1 MLRHLTIRNY
11 ALIRHLEFGPDKG
24 FSVITGETG
33 AGKSIMLGALGL
45 LLGNRADSKVL
56 LDASEKCITE
66 GEFFIGNYGLEAI
79 FSKLELDYTPETIL
93 RREISPGGKSRAFIN
108 DTPVTLEVMRTIGYR
123 LMDIHSQH
131 ETLELGEQNFQLR
144 LTDAC
149 AGNEALLKKY
159 RDLWMAYRSA
169 KEHLEKLKSES
180 DKLNREADYI
190 RFQFQELDN
199 AALTENEHEIL
210 ETKVRV
216 GENAE
221 HIRIKLQT
229 IAASMGEGEYST
241 LQIISQVRSLLA
253 GIAGFDKSYAD
264 LLQRIESLKA
274 EADDIYSEVERES
287 EKVEVDPAELTAS
300 RERLD
305 LINSLLRK
313 HRAGSIKELLELHE
327 KLSAQVLRTD
337 HLESDIRAAET
348 ELEKCTAE
356 LNLQAGK
363 LSESRKKVF
372 PKIAEQAVTLLKELG
387 IPDARFEIRHNMTS
401 AGSTGIDAIEMCF
414 SANKGV
420 PLRPIAETASGGEF
434 SRLMFVVK
442 YIMAEKT
449 SMPTL
454 ILDEIDAGISG
465 DVALKLG
472 LLMKRMSAQHQ
483 VIAISHL
490 AQIAAKAS
498 SHFMVFKETEGNRA
512 ASRLKLLD
520 QNNRVEELARIIS
533 GNSPSENAIKYARE
547 LMD

>member
-11 ALIRHLEFGPDKG
+11 ALIRHLEYSPDQG

-56 LDASEKCITE
+56 LDATEKCVTE
-66 GEFFIGNYGLEAI
+66 GDFHISDYGLEQV
-79 FSKLELDYTPETIL
+79 FSRLELDYVPETIL

-149 AGNEALLKKY
+149 AGNEQLLKKY
-159 RDLWMAYRSA
+159 RELWLLFRTA
-169 KEHLEKLKSES
+169 KENLEKLKSES
-180 DKLNREADYI
+180 ERLNQEADYI
-190 RFQFQELDN
+190 RFQFQELDK
-199 AALTENEHEIL
+199 ASLAEDELEIL
-210 ETKVRV
+210 EAKVKV

-221 HIRIKLQT
+221 HIRTKLQA
-229 IAASMGEGEYST
+229 IAALMGEGEYSA
-241 LQIISQVRSLLA
+241 LQIISQVRSLLS
-253 GIAGFDKSYAD
+253 GIAGFDKGYAD
-264 LLQRIESLKA
+264 LLHRIESMKA
-274 EADDIYSEVERES
+274 EAEDIYSEIERES
-287 EKVEVDPAELTAS
+287 EKMEVDPAALMAS

-305 LINSLLRK
+305 LINTLLRK
-313 HRAGSIKELLELHE
+313 HRARSIKELNALYE
-327 KLSAQVLRTD
+327 KLSGQVLRTD
-337 HLESDIRAAET
+337 HLESEIKAAEN

-356 LNLQAGK
+356 LQQQAVK
-363 LSESRKKVF
+363 LSDSRKHVF
-372 PKIAEQAVTLLKELG
+372 PKIAEQAESLLKELG
-387 IPDARFEIRHNMTS
+387 IPDARFEIQHS
-401 AGSTGIDAIEMCF
+401 KVPAGPYGMDSIEMCF

-420 PLRPIAETASGGEF
+420 SLRPIAETASGGEF

-454 ILDEIDAGISG
+454 ILDEIDSGISG

-472 LLMKRMSAQHQ
+472 MLMKRMAGKHQ

-498 SHFMVFKETEGNRA
+498 SHFMVFKETDGTRA
-512 ASRLKLLD
+512 ASQIKLLD
-520 QNNRVEELARIIS
+520 NKKRVEELARIIS
-533 GNSPSENAIKYARE
+533 GNSPSPNALKYARE
-547 LMD
+547 LME

>member
-11 ALIRHLEFGPDKG
+11 ALIRHLEFRPDKG

-66 GEFFIGNYGLEAI
+66 GEFFIGDYGLEPI
-79 FSKLELDYTPETIL
+79 FSKLELDYAPETIL

-159 RDLWMAYRSA
+159 KELWVAFRGA
-169 KEHLEKLKSES
+169 KEKLEKLQSES
-180 DKLNREADYI
+180 QRLNQEADYI
-190 RFQFQELDN
+190 RFQFQELDK
-199 AALTENEHEIL
+199 ASLSEDEQEIL

-221 HIRIKLQT
+221 HIRSKLQS
-229 IAASMGEGEYST
+229 IVGLLGEGEYST
-241 LQIISQVRSLLA
+241 LQTISQVRSLVS
-253 GIAGFDKSYAD
+253 GITGFDKGYSD

-287 EKVEVDPAELTAS
+287 EKVEIDPAELIAS

-313 HRAGSIKELLELHE
+313 HRAGSIKELIVLYEN
-327 KLSAQVLRTD
+327 LSGQVLRTD
-337 HLESDIRAAET
+337 HLESEIKAARN

-356 LNLQAGK
+356 LNHQAGK
-363 LSESRKKVF
+363 LSDSRKKVF
-372 PKIAEQAVTLLKELG
+372 QKIAGQAVTLLKELG
-387 IPDARFEIRHNMTS
+387 IPDAEFEIRHNEVP
-401 AGSTGIDAIEMCF
+401 AGPTGTDAVEMCF
-414 SANKGV
+414 SANKGI

-472 LLMKRMSAQHQ
+472 LLMKRMAGEHQ
-483 VIAISHL
+483 VVAISHL

-498 SHFMVFKETEGNRA
+498 SHFMVFKEAEGNRA
-512 ASRLKLLD
+512 TSRIKLLD

-533 GNSPSENAIKYARE
+533 GNSPSENAVKYARE